1 MGNLRRNL
9 FFFYEDKFFTFKSSK
24 SFFYKKIILYFLTH
38 VFQCIEMCRFYTSKS
53 LSFLLLSIIYKGS
66 FFLADCYYQLI
77 AFRQYTIYM
86 NYTNC
91 VTILT
96 VLVTSFVDVTGVNS
110 ITLLLPPEKVCKTQS
125 PSVSSRYT
133 HPDGEG

>member
-9 FFFYEDKFFTFKSSK
+9 FFFYEDKFFTFKTSK

-38 VFQCIEMCRFYTSKS
+38 IFQCIEMCRFYTSKS
-53 LSFLLLSIIYKGS
+53 LSFLSLSQSFTKGLS
-66 FFLADCYYQLI
+66 FLQLR